1 MPSTKSVALRTSLTH
16 SSLTE
21 STVLRAAALRDRLLR
36 SRRMLPACALLAS
49 AATLQGCIAVG
60 GTNRH
65 EAPTL
70 GKQLV
75 DLKNAYDGGALTEAE
90 YAQAKAHILNGAQ
103 R

>member
-1 MPSTKSVALRTSLTH
+1 MPSTKSAMNRPSLSCT
-16 SSLTE
+16 
-21 STVLRAAALRDRLLR
+21 TVLRAAALRDRLLR

-75 DLKNAYDGGALTEAE
+75 DLKTAYDGGALTEAE
-90 YAQAKAHILNGAQ
+90 YTQAKAHILSNAQ

>member
-1 MPSTKSVALRTSLTH
+1 MPSTKAAKNRPSLSCT
-16 SSLTE
+16 
-21 STVLRAAALRDRLLR
+21 TVLRAAALRDRLLR

-75 DLKNAYDGGALTEAE
+75 DLKTAYDGGALTEAE
-90 YAQAKAHILNGAQ
+90 YTQAKAHILSNAQ